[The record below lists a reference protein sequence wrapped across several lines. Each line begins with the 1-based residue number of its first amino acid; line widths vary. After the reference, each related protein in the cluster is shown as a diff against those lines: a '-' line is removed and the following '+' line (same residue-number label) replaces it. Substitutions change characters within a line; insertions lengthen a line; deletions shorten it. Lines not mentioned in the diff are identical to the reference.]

1 MLGTSVTSNGQVTVP
16 KEVRAALGIRT
27 GDTVYFVADRDRA
40 IMVPLKGDIWS
51 VRGALQKYAKK
62 KSWDWK
68 KVRQEVR
75 KWRGARQ
82 SIRPEGA

>member
-16 KEVRAALGIRT
+16 KEVRAALGIHT
-27 GDTVYFVADRDRA
+27 GDKVYFVADRDRA

-51 VRGALQKYAKK
+51 VRGALQKYVKK

-68 KVRQEVR
+68 KVRKEIR
-75 KWRGARQ
+75 EWRSARQ
-82 SIRPEGA
+82 SIRPEEA